1 MKDTLLKSLLKAKTN
16 KNDEIEVLI
25 EKYLADVVKTNQKET
40 KAFVSDLLVF
50 VMHNAE
56 AMEKDV
62 LLQLVESKLTHLG
75 YSVQTAALEE
85 MHTKAA
91 AAVASS
97 VGATFSFDKTDA
109 EVLDSMYRALT
120 WMKEDG
126 AANTSEKLKEIIAQ
140 AMQGEVKMTELGETL
155 RQGFEGV
162 VDESARYFEG
172 VSDHVI
178 RQSQSVS
185 RVYQY
190 EKAGVEYVKV
200 VAVIDTR
207 TSSICRSMHGRVI
220 PLNVATKQADAI
232 TSATSIEEKKKAS
245 RWQSKPIFGSL
256 PKDVALP
263 PYHFRCRTIV
273 VAHFPQSTEI
283 DGKNVNGS
291 LLPGESYKGN
301 KEVLFSHVDRF
312 GYERV
317 VTDKTLDHNGTYHD
331 VSLKDMRAGLN
342 SLESVAMHGEFEKRT
357 LGYSRDKNLL
367 FSFEDGEVI
376 TVFRPEDGEDNFKK
390 KALKGSIES
399 KSVKKGEYDENI

>member
-1 MKDTLLKSLLKAKTN
+1 MKNTLLKSLLKAKN
-16 KNDEIEVLI
+16 NQKDEIEVLI
-25 EKYLADVVKTNQKET
+25 EKYLSDVVKTNKAQST
-40 KAFVSDLLVF
+40 AFVSDLLVF
-50 VMHNAE
+50 IMNNAE
-56 AMEKDV
+56 SMEKEV

-75 YSVQTAALEE
+75 YSVETAVLEE

-91 AAVASS
+91 TAVASS
-97 VGATFSFDKTDA
+97 AGATFSFDKTDA

-126 AANTSEKLKEIIAQ
+126 AANTSDKLKSIIAQ
-140 AMQGEVKMTELGETL
+140 AMEGEVNMADLGETL

-185 RVYQY
+185 RAYQY

-200 VAVIDTR
+200 IAIIDTR
-207 TSSICRSMHGRVI
+207 TSMICKSMHARVI
-220 PLNVATKQADAI
+220 PLKIATKQADAI
-232 TSATSIEEKKKAS
+232 TSAQSIEEKKKAS
-245 RWQSKPIFGSL
+245 RWQSKPIFGAL

-263 PYHFRCRTIV
+263 PYHFRCRTIA
-273 VAHFPQSTEI
+273 VAYFPQSVEI

-291 LLPGESYKGN
+291 LLPGETYKGD

-317 VTDKTLDHNGTYHD
+317 VTDKTLEHGGTYHRL
-331 VSLKDMRAGLN
+331 SLKEIRAGLN
-342 SLESVAMHGEFEKRT
+342 SLESVAMHGAFETRT

-367 FSFEDGEVI
+367 FSFEDGEVV
-376 TVFRPEDGEDNFKK
+376 TVFKPDAGENEFKK
-390 KALKGSIES
+390 NALKGTIES
-399 KSVKKGEYDENI
+399 KSVTKGDDDEKL

>member
-16 KNDEIEVLI
+16 QNDEIEVLI
-25 EKYLADVVKTNQKET
+25 EKYLASVVKTNKKQS
-40 KAFVSDLLVF
+40 KAFVSDLLVYI
-50 VMHNAE
+50 MNNAE
-56 AMEKDV
+56 NLEKDI
-62 LLQLVESKLTHLG
+62 LLQVVESKLSHLG
-75 YSVQTAALEE
+75 YSVETAALET

-97 VGATFSFDKTDA
+97 VGASFSFDKTDA

-126 AANTSEKLKEIIAQ
+126 AANTSNTLKSIIAD
-140 AMQGEVKMTELGETL
+140 AMQGEVNLADLGETL
-155 RQGFEGV
+155 RGAFEGV

-178 RQSQSVS
+178 RQSQSVT
-185 RVYQY
+185 RAYQY
-190 EKAGVEYVKV
+190 EKAGVTEVKV
-200 VAVIDTR
+200 VAVIDSR
-207 TSSICRSMHGRVI
+207 TSLICRSMHGRII
-220 PLNVATKQADAI
+220 PLAAATSQADAI
-232 TSATSIEEKKKAS
+232 TAAKSIEEKKKAS
-245 RWQSKPIFGSL
+245 RWQSQPIFGTL

-273 VAHFPQSTEI
+273 VAYFPQSAKI

-291 LLPGESYKGN
+291 LLPGENYKGD
-301 KEVLFSHVDRF
+301 KKVLFSHRDRF

-317 VTDKTLDHNGTYHD
+317 ITDKTIEHGGNYHD

-367 FSFEDGEVI
+367 FSFEDGEVM
-376 TVFRPEDGEDNFKK
+376 TVFRPDDGEDNFKK
-390 KALKGSIES
+390 KALMGTIES
-399 KSVKKGEYDENI
+399 KSVKKGEYDEKL